1 MAWEE
6 RGQKSYF
13 YLSAR
18 QGRRVQRVYYGTGE
32 VGRLAAAAD
41 HLRRAEADAAAE
53 VQQAQHV
60 RLDEILALTRALRQ
74 AVELLTNATPLAA
87 GYHRPCRH
95 PWRRWRHGQ
104 HALQQTD

>member
-6 RGQKSYF
+6 RDKKSYF
-13 YLSAR
+13 YRTVRL
-18 QGRRVQRVYYGTGE
+18 GGRVQRVYYGTGE

-41 HLRRAEADAAAE
+41 ALHRAEVDAAAE
-53 VQQAQHV
+53 VQQAQHLCLEEV
-60 RLDEILALTRALRQ
+60 LALTRTLRQ
-74 AVELLTNATPLAA
+74 AVELLTNATLLAA
-87 GYHRPCRH
+87 GFHRPCRH